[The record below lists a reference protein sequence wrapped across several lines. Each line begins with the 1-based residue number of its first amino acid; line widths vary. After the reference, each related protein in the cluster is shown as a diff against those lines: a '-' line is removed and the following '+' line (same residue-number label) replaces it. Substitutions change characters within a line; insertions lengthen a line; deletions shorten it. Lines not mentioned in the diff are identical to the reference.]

1 MQVQIHLKD
10 ATIDKLVKQ
19 MVILI
24 DTREQENKH
33 ITDYFDKKKIP
44 YVVRKLEYGDYSAM
58 LQAAPDLGLP
68 FDVSLEST
76 IAVERKGSGASGLS
90 EIAKNFTDGRQ
101 AFENEFIRATHSCQK
116 FYLVI
121 ENGSWKDIAD
131 HNYRSEMSPKALYNS
146 LISWRHKYG
155 FQIDFV
161 QQANTAEHL
170 IKLFGTTLKKLLEA

>member
-1 MQVQIHLKD
+1 MKVQVHITDTQ
-10 ATIDKLVKQ
+10 IDKLIKQ

-44 YVVRKLEYGDYSAM
+44 YVVRKLDYGDYSAM
-58 LQAAPDLGLP
+58 LTAAPELGLP
-68 FDVSLEST
+68 FDVSLEHAV
-76 IAVERKGSGASGLS
+76 AVERKGASGSGLT
-90 EIAKNFTDGRQ
+90 EIAKNLTDGRQ
-101 AFENEFIRATHSCQK
+101 AFENEFIRASHSCEH

-121 ENGSWKDIAD
+121 ENGSWKAISE
-131 HNYRSEMSPKALYNS
+131 HKYRSEMSPKALYNS

-161 QQANTAEHL
+161 SSESVAEHL
-170 IKLFGTTLKKLLEA
+170 IKLFGTTLKKMLEE

>member
-1 MQVQIHLKD
+1 MQVSLHLSD
-10 ATIDKLVKQ
+10 TSIDKLIKQ

-24 DTREQENKH
+24 DTREQENSH
-33 ITDYFDKKKIP
+33 ITGYFDKKKIP
-44 YVVRKLEYGDYSAM
+44 YVVRKLDFGDYSAM
-58 LQAAPDLGLP
+58 LKAAPDLGLP
-68 FDVSLEST
+68 FDVSLEKSV
-76 IAVERKGSGASGLS
+76 AVERKGASGNGLS

-101 AFENEFIRATHSCQK
+101 AFENEFIRASHSCEN

-146 LISWRHKYG
+146 LISWRHKYH

-170 IKLFGTTLKKLLEA
+170 IKLFGTTLKKLLET